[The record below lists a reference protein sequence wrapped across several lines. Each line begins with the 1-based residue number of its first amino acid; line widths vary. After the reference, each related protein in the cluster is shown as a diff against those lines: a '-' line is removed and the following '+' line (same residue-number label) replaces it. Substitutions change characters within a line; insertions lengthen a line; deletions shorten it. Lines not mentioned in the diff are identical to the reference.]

1 MRRLGRSRI
10 TAEDSRNPA
19 RVRAAAI
26 ALLARRDFASGE
38 LRRKLIHKGYAEDVV
53 AEAIG
58 ALVAEGVLNDAR
70 YVENY
75 VSYHAERGEGPLRI
89 EAELQEFRVP
99 ADLVQAALQSG
110 PDWKARARE
119 VCARRFGPEIPDTWA
134 QKARQARFLQ
144 YRGFSSDQIR
154 AALGPD
160 FDAES
165 AEPADS
171 H

>member
-1 MRRLGRSRI
+1 MRRLGRPRI
-10 TAEDSRNPA
+10 TADDARNPQ
-19 RVRAAAI
+19 RVRSSAI

-38 LRRKLIHKGYAEDVV
+38 LRRKLTHQGYAENLVTETID
-53 AEAIG
+53 E
-58 ALVAEGVLNDAR
+58 LVAEGVLNDAR

-89 EAELQEFRVP
+89 EAELRELGVA
-99 ADLVQAALQSG
+99 ADLIQSALDNG

-119 VCARRFGPEIPDTWA
+119 VRIRRFGADVPETWP
-134 QKARQARFLQ
+134 QKAKQGRFLQ

-160 FDAES
+160 FD
-165 AEPADS
+165 PDC
-171 H
+171 